1 MNRVCEVA
9 NRVQLMSRSC
19 EQADWLSL
27 AYFYVAHFPSFR
39 PFFISPT
46 PSFASLLLSP
56 VPQPLLSP
64 SFSGSQL
71 YKRSMSE
78 SEWVS
83 TLEAV
88 NTLSTPAER
97 WHLDVLDSKLLLFHD
112 ATRCN
117 YSNIFALYPAAPA
130 TVKRRSWWDPGG
142 AETSVSQSL
151 PDLLQKTD
159 WQTGARRGDGA
170 QRENRGSHS
179 NMPKDSV
186 NSCILLKFLFLGTL
200 RGLFRGLL
208 TDSENVEEFCCCCSV
223 DAGSEP
229 AAAAATSSPVN
240 NCVCNVITR
249 SSLSVLHTV
258 NPVGL
263 IIKFNHTLT
272 HNNTEEKTP
281 GKPQLR
287 LQSVTFSP

>member
-1 MNRVCEVA
+1 MNRVSEVA
-9 NRVQLMSRSC
+9 NRVQLMSQGW
-19 EQADWLSL
+19 EHADWLSL
-27 AYFYVAHFPSFR
+27 AYFHCSFLSFCSFYLP
-39 PFFISPT
+39 PF
-46 PSFASLLLSP
+46 SFTSLFLSP

-71 YKRSMSE
+71 YKGVWV

-151 PDLLQKTD
+151 PDLCKDRLTD
-159 WQTGARRGDGA
+159 RSEVGDRVL
-170 QRENRGSHS
+170 RENRGSHS

-186 NSCILLKFLFLGTL
+186 NSCILLKFFFWEHSEVCLEACW
-200 RGLFRGLL
+200 L
-208 TDSENVEEFCCCCSV
+208 T
-223 DAGSEP
+223 A
-229 AAAAATSSPVN
+229 
-240 NCVCNVITR
+240 R
-249 SSLSVLHTV
+249 MW
-258 NPVGL
+258 
-263 IIKFNHTLT
+263 
-272 HNNTEEKTP
+272 
-281 GKPQLR
+281 
-287 LQSVTFSP
+287 QSFIVVP